1 MTIPAYLH
9 RVENAE
15 YTYGTLRYSPKDNQW
30 VIEGEP
36 CVIEMAKRLF
46 PGCHGR
52 GQGRAK
58 FPNTKRV
65 NGDLNWLML
74 RYPLIIEDQ
83 ERWEKAYA
91 ETVKHITKRQEL
103 LEHPQKL
110 TPSLDFKGELKEFQ
124 KEGLGFLEHFRRTL
138 LADEMGLGKTVQA
151 LAFLAY
157 LQSYPALLVVP
168 PHLVR
173 NWEKEIDKF
182 LRLPSKTIS
191 LFDCNDRSAVHT
203 IKGLRPYKLPEA
215 SIYIIHYLLLRGWK
229 KVLPELKF
237 KTVIFDEIQELR
249 HDGTEKYSAA
259 SLVAGSAENCI
270 GLSGTP
276 IYNYGIEMWNIMNII
291 EYHCLGDKDS
301 FTREWCDG
309 YGNPRVKDP
318 ALLGSYLKR
327 EGLMLRRTKEQ
338 VLKELPPKRRVIQ
351 TIDFDT
357 GVYSDLIQSAV
368 AKAHEIDSIKEYFER
383 GRMTREIEN
392 ETRQAIGIAKAPYV
406 STFVRMLLEVG
417 EKVIL
422 CAYHHKVFD
431 IYMDEL
437 REFKPVRITGR
448 ENGNEKDR
456 AVTAFMT
463 DQTNIVLLSL
473 RAAAG
478 LNLQKA
484 TCVVFGELDWSPAI
498 HSQAEDRAHRIGQQD
513 SVLCYYLVAEEGIDE
528 AIQEVLGLKV
538 SQFVGIMGDKEET
551 EEDRALSQQKAA
563 EHMNKVIER
572 LKQIKIKVKEAS

>member
-1 MTIPAYLH
+1 MTAPAYLNK
-9 RVENAE
+9 VEKAD
-15 YTYGTLRYSPKDNQW
+15 YYYGTLRYLPGDDQW

-36 CVIEMAKRLF
+36 CVVEMAKRLF

-52 GQGRAK
+52 GQGKAK

-74 RYPLIIEDQ
+74 RYPLKIEEL
-83 ERWEKAYA
+83 ERWEKAYS
-91 ETVKHITKRQEL
+91 ETVQHVAKRQTI
-103 LEHPQKL
+103 LEKPVKIA
-110 TPSLDFKGELKEFQ
+110 PPLDFKGELREFQ
-124 KEGLGFLEHFRRTL
+124 KEGNGFLNHFRRTL
-138 LADEMGLGKTVQA
+138 LADEMGLGKTPTA
-151 LAFLAY
+151 LAFLAT
-157 LQSYPALLVVP
+157 LQSYPALLIVP
-168 PHLVR
+168 SHLVR

-182 LRLPSKTIS
+182 LRLPSKAMP

-203 IKGLRPYKLPEA
+203 IKGLRSYKLPEA

-229 KVLPELKF
+229 RILPEFGF

-259 SLVAGSAENCI
+259 SLVSEKVENSI

-327 EGLMLRRTKEQ
+327 EGLMLRRTKDQ

-351 TIDFDT
+351 TVDFDD
-357 GVYSDLIQSAV
+357 GVYSSLIQSAV
-368 AKAHEIDSIKEYFER
+368 AKAHEIDGIKEYFEK
-383 GRMTREIEN
+383 GRLTREIEN
-392 ETRQAIGIAKAPYV
+392 ETRQAIGIAKAPSV
-406 STFVRMLLEVG
+406 AAFVRMLLEAG

-437 REFKPVRITGR
+437 REFKPVRISGR
-448 ENGNEKDR
+448 ENVNEKDR
-456 AVTAFMT
+456 SVTAFMT

-484 TCVVFGELDWSPAI
+484 TCVVFGELD
-498 HSQAEDRAHRIGQQD
+498 
-513 SVLCYYLVAEEGIDE
+513 
-528 AIQEVLGLKV
+528 
-538 SQFVGIMGDKEET
+538 
-551 EEDRALSQQKAA
+551 
-563 EHMNKVIER
+563 
-572 LKQIKIKVKEAS
+572 